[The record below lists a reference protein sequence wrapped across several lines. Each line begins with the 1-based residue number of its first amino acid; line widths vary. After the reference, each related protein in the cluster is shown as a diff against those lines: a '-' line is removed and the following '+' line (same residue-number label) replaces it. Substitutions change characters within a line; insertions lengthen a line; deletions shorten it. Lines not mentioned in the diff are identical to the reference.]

1 MVGVLAVGVVVRD
14 PISSQNHQTGDT
26 ALNPWK
32 PDGPNLSMDN
42 KAVTPAGS
50 LRDTIIVCRN
60 SQGAQVRATSLR
72 LTRHAVVFEVY
83 NPYSIVQL
91 SEVLSEFQ
99 IFIGDKLMYSG
110 RAVVS
115 NLLNTGIMLI
125 CEASLD
131 ESWLDVDIFAPI
143 HEKERLK
150 AEFIEFIREW
160 EKIYQVM
167 PAFKVVVA
175 DLQTFLVD
183 LRRWMEQVELGVRS
197 QPTGDRTET
206 ERQIIH
212 ELAGPAFP
220 ELVPLFTRFEQT
232 SALINSELRPAH
244 CSYAKRQLHPLLLCS
259 PFMYRIYQ
267 KPLGYAG
274 DYEMVNMILRDPF
287 EGSSMFAKILNV
299 YILKQAPA
307 EAHRNRVRYLRQ
319 KLVEETRRVS
329 RSSQMCRVLNLGCG
343 PAREVSEFLT
353 QDDISDRANLTLLD
367 FNDETL
373 EFANRTLSDARSRA
387 RRTTG
392 LQFIKKSVHQILK
405 EATRPEPA
413 DTRYDMIYCAGLF
426 DYLSDRICKRLM
438 NYFYDILAPGGL
450 LVATNVDAANPIRNI
465 MEYVFEWHLV
475 YRDQQQL
482 AELLPDRSN
491 PGERTVI
498 ADTTGSNIF
507 IEVRKAS

>member
-1 MVGVLAVGVVVRD
+1 
-14 PISSQNHQTGDT
+14 
-26 ALNPWK
+26 
-32 PDGPNLSMDN
+32 MDN
-42 KAVTPAGS
+42 KAVTPTGA
-50 LRDTIIVCRN
+50 LRDSIIVCRN
-60 SQGAQVRATSLR
+60 SQGAQVRATPLR

-115 NLLNTGIMLI
+115 NLLNTGIMLV
-125 CEASLD
+125 CETSLD

-143 HEKERLK
+143 HQKDRLK
-150 AEFIEFIREW
+150 REFVEFIREW
-160 EKIYQVM
+160 EKIHQVM
-167 PAFKVVVA
+167 PAFKVVVS
-175 DLQTFLVD
+175 DMQTFLMD

-197 QPTGDRTET
+197 QPSGNRMET
-206 ERQIIH
+206 EREILQ
-212 ELAGPAFP
+212 ELVEPAFP
-220 ELVPLFTRFEQT
+220 ELAPLFERFERT
-232 SALINSELRPAH
+232 AALIGDELRPAH

-274 DYEMVNMILRDPF
+274 DYEMVNMILRDPY

-299 YILKQAPA
+299 YILSQAPA

-319 KLVEETRRVS
+319 RLVDETQRLS
-329 RSSQMCRVLNLGCG
+329 RAGQVCRILNLGCG
-343 PAREVSEFLT
+343 PAKEVSDFLT
-353 QDDISDRANLTLLD
+353 QDDIADRAHLTLLD

-373 EFANRTLSDARSRA
+373 EFAGRTLSDTRARSR
-387 RRTTG
+387 RVTG
-392 LQFIKKSVHQILK
+392 LQFVKKSVHQILK
-405 EATRPEPA
+405 EATRPERLEA
-413 DTRYDMIYCAGLF
+413 RYDLIYCAGLF

-438 NYFYDILAPGGL
+438 NHFHDLLAPGGL

-475 YRDQQQL
+475 YRDQNQL
-482 AELLPDRSN
+482 AELLPDRAT
-491 PGERTVI
+491 P
-498 ADTTGSNIF
+498 ADRKILADATGSNIY
-507 IEVRKAS
+507 IEVRKAP